1 LSDNPKEVNQY
12 SGLETWSADKYQK
25 DIKLVLPR
33 IEDLDKWS
41 CCIIKNRLI
50 PLSAGSS
57 EVVVEKPSNAVRYA
71 TLMQNGVEKLKLFN
85 QEKYKFIIPQDDFF
99 EVQGNVIFGKIDE
112 TFSLSV
118 QDFLNIPLRSFA
130 NKICS
135 FKNPAAGFLFGP
147 NGNRL
152 YFSEARMVAVVIE
165 DPIAEEN
172 LFEYLPPLNGIDSRN
187 CYVYSEEDSADT
199 FTATSRQNLLIVNV
213 GTSLYGWNVRFDNE
227 AYMSLRDALEYQK
240 RYKNLPSANGE
251 IIHGAKVLKFFGVE
265 RLQARRKTVYYS
277 YGRI

>member
-1 LSDNPKEVNQY
+1 
-12 SGLETWSADKYQK
+12 
-25 DIKLVLPR
+25 
-33 IEDLDKWS
+33 
-41 CCIIKNRLI
+41 
-50 PLSAGSS
+50 
-57 EVVVEKPSNAVRYA
+57 
-71 TLMQNGVEKLKLFN
+71 
-85 QEKYKFIIPQDDFF
+85 
-99 EVQGNVIFGKIDE
+99 
-112 TFSLSV
+112 
-118 QDFLNIPLRSFA
+118 
-130 NKICS
+130 
-135 FKNPAAGFLFGP
+135 
-147 NGNRL
+147 
-152 YFSEARMVAVVIE
+152 MVAVVIE